1 MSKFLLGRESVH
13 TNNSEVFEGLNVINE
28 KRDVATTD

>member
-1 MSKFLLGRESVH
+1 MGKFLLGRESMY
-13 TNNSEVFEGLNVINE
+13 TSNWEVFEGLNVINE